1 MILNIPVLL
10 KTCWLRQ
17 ISRCTIIRMARRGL
31 MEKDKKNT
39 KSQFTNESAKLRLRI
54 IELEKSEAEHK
65 EAEQTLRESE
75 EKYRL
80 LADNTLDCIWQMDK
94 DLSFTYV
101 NPAIFSMLGF
111 TQDEWI
117 GTALAE
123 HCSPD
128 EMKKVITI
136 IAEELEKKETHIAI
150 FEMYL
155 IHKDGREIPVEING
169 KIIKDENRDLIG
181 FQGSTRD
188 IIERKQAE
196 QDIKKA
202 MKKLQTTLEKTVNAL
217 AAAVGKRDPYTA
229 SHQQRV
235 TKLAIAIAEEMDFS
249 KEQVQGIRIAGLL
262 HDIGKISVPAEILGK
277 PAKLTPAEF
286 EIVKSHSHAG
296 YDILKS
302 IEFPWPVAE
311 IVLQHHERIN
321 GLGYPQG
328 FLDKD
333 ILIEAKILGV
343 ADVVEAMCSHR
354 PYRSAL
360 GVAKTLKH
368 ILQNKG
374 SLFDPEVVDV
384 CVRLFKEKGFRFE

>member
-39 KSQFTNESAKLRLRI
+39 KSHFINEPEKLRLRI
-54 IELEKSEAEHK
+54 AELEKSEAEHK

-101 NPAIFSMLGF
+101 NPAIFPMFGF

-117 GTALAE
+117 GTVLAE
-123 HCSPD
+123 HCSSD
-128 EMKKVITI
+128 EMKKVMII
-136 IAEELEKKETHIAI
+136 IAEELKKKETHIAI

-169 KIIKDENRDLIG
+169 KIIMDKNRNLIG

-188 IIERKQAE
+188 ITERKRAE
-196 QDIKKA
+196 QDNEKA

-235 TKLAIAIAEEMDFS
+235 TKLAIAIAREMDFS
-249 KEQVQGIRIAGLL
+249 KEQIKGIRITGLL

-286 EIVKSHSHAG
+286 EIVKSHSQAG

-302 IEFPWPVAE
+302 IEFPWSVAD

-321 GLGYPQG
+321 GSGYPQG
-328 FLDKD
+328 LLDKD

-354 PYRSAL
+354 PYRSTL